1 MNTLTAKS
9 VNRLTLCLSGSGF
22 MAIIDS
28 VKRQALRAII
38 HVRVSFV
45 CVEVEGYLF
54 GQAEE

>member
-1 MNTLTAKS
+1 
-9 VNRLTLCLSGSGF
+9 

-38 HVRVSFV
+38 HVRVSIV

-54 GQAEE
+54 GQTEE